1 MKLVPEESRWLRR
14 LLRPLWV
21 VLAVFFL
28 FEGWLWDRLSAL
40 GVRIAHVIA
49 LPAWRAR
56 LAAVIERLPPV
67 ATLAV
72 FLVPVLLLLP
82 VKLLGLWM
90 LARGSWLGAVA
101 VLGLAK
107 VVSMGTTAFLFQ
119 VTKPKL
125 LQLAWFRFLYD
136 RVMAVL
142 AWAHRQTDPIKAR
155 VRAFAHALTLRLL
168 ARRPNSKWLRR
179 ILRIRRRAQRA

>member
-1 MKLVPEESRWLRR
+1 MPEESRWLRR

-21 VLAVFFL
+21 LLAVVFL
-28 FEGWLWDRLSAL
+28 FEGWLWDRLAAL
-40 GVRIAHVIA
+40 GVRIARLIA

-56 LAAVIERLPPV
+56 LAAALERLPPT

-72 FLVPVLLLLP
+72 SLVPVLLLLP
-82 VKLLGLWM
+82 IKLLGLW
-90 LARGSWLGAVA
+90 LLTRGSWLGALGVLA
-101 VLGLAK
+101 VAK

-119 VTKPKL
+119 ITRPKL
-125 LQLAWFRFLYD
+125 LQLAWFRFLYE
-136 RVMAVL
+136 RVTAVL
-142 AWAHRQTDPIKAR
+142 AWAHRQTDPIKQR
-155 VRAFAHALTLRLL
+155 VRAWIHAFGERAL